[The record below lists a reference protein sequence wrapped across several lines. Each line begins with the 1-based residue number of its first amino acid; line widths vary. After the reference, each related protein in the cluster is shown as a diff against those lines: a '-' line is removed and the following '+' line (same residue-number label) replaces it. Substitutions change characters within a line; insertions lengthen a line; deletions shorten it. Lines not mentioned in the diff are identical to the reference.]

1 MEVVLRERDGG
12 TRTER
17 TIRCQ
22 PSPLNRYV
30 PIQIS
35 STDPPFHIYRQLFR
49 ESTLLRVISGCVYLP
64 GVPRRQNEPA
74 VGKVTQRRDLS
85 SQQAVWQSQLRKH
98 CEPVAP
104 VHLQSPLPHWRF
116 MSLSRTPSEAG
127 AMSGSAGAARTIAL
141 RVASQTMESF
151 ILSCSGEGV

>member
-1 MEVVLRERDGG
+1 MVEQELKEPFGVN
-12 TRTER
+12 
-17 TIRCQ
+17 Q
-22 PSPLNRYV
+22 APSTATCRSKYLPPTPLFTST
-30 PIQIS
+30 S
-35 STDPPFHIYRQLFR
+35 SFLENPP
-49 ESTLLRVISGCVYLP
+49 SSVVISGCVYLP

-127 AMSGSAGAARTIAL
+127 ATSGSAGAARTIAL